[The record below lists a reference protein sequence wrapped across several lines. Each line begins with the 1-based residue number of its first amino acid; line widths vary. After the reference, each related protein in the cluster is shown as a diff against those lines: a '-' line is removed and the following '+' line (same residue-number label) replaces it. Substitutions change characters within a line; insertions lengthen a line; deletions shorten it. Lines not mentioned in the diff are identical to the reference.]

1 MRKSKKIKLELL
13 APAKNA
19 DVAIEAIKCGADAIY
34 MGASRFG
41 ARAMAGN
48 TLDDIKRVVEYAHQF
63 NVKVYITINTI
74 IYDEELKDVEALIHE
89 LYKIGV
95 DALIVQDMAILRMNL
110 PPIALHAS
118 TQCDIRTQE
127 KAKFLEDVGFSQI
140 VLARELTLDEIK
152 TIKQNVKVPLEAFI
166 HGALCVSYSG
176 RCGVSYACRQR
187 SANRGECAQFCRLPY
202 NLIDDK
208 NNIIVKNKHLLSLKD
223 MNQSN
228 NIAAMIE
235 AGVSSFKIEG
245 RLKDV
250 DYVKNVVAYYRNI
263 IDDFI
268 KSNEEKYERS
278 SAGKSYIDFVPKLDK
293 VFNRSF
299 TSYFLMNRVADKK
312 GIASINTPK
321 SLGEFAGKVISVKG
335 NSIKIKSNIKIN
347 NGDGLSYFNE
357 SGEYE
362 GFRVNKIVN
371 DTIFTIQPLKIAK
384 GTELLRTYDKCFSEA
399 LEKNTVNRKIKV
411 NFTLRMAKNDLILD
425 ADDERGNA
433 ITTTLAMENTLELAK
448 SFQGDRQKD
457 VLSKTGN
464 TIYEADNIT
473 VLGDYFIPNSLLAEL
488 KRKAIEV
495 LDKAQIIN
503 YDYDWRRPEK
513 IDAPFYKESLETTDN
528 VANEI
533 SAKFY
538 RTHGV
543 KDITYAIEHKC
554 HVSDGNEVL
563 MHTRYCILKELGCCR
578 KDKNAKKLPAKLYL
592 TNERV
597 KLIIETDCAV
607 CEMKIKR
614 IE

>member
-34 MGASRFG
+34 MGAARFG

-48 TLDDIKRVVEYAHQF
+48 SFEDIKRVVEYAHQY
-63 NVKVYITINTI
+63 NVNVYITINTI
-74 IYDEELKDVEALIHE
+74 IYDDELKDVETLIHE

-127 KAKFLEDVGFSQI
+127 KAMFLENVGFSQI

-152 TIKQNVKVPLEAFI
+152 AIKQKVKVPLEAFI

-176 RCGVSYACRQR
+176 RCSVSYACRER

-228 NIAAMIE
+228 NIAEMIE

-245 RLKDV
+245 RLKDI
-250 DYVKNVVAYYRNI
+250 DYVKNVVAFYRNI

-268 KSNEEKYERS
+268 LSNSDKYERS
-278 SAGKSYIDFVPKLDK
+278 SVGTSNVNFTPKLDK

-299 TSYFLMNRVADKK
+299 TSYFLLNRDADKK

-321 SLGEFAGKVISVKG
+321 SLGEIVGKVISVKG
-335 NSIKIKSNIKIN
+335 NSIKIKSNKKIN

-357 SGEYE
+357 NGEYE
-362 GFRVNKIVN
+362 GFRVNKTEN

-384 GTELLRTYDKCFSEA
+384 GTELLRTYDKCFNEI
-399 LEKNTVNRKIKV
+399 LEKNSVNRKIKV
-411 NFTLRMAKNDLILD
+411 NFTLRMSSKELIID
-425 ADDERGNA
+425 ADDERGNS
-433 ITTTLAMENTLELAK
+433 ITTTMSIDKPLEIAK
-448 SFQGDRQKD
+448 TFQGERQKE

-464 TIYEADNIT
+464 TIYEPNNIM
-473 VLGDYFIPNSLLAEL
+473 VLGNYFIPNSLLAEL
-488 KRKAIEV
+488 KRKAIEI

-503 YDYDWRRPEK
+503 YDYDMRKPEK
-513 IDAPFYKESLETTDN
+513 KDAPFYKDTLETTDN
-528 VANEI
+528 VANEV
-533 SAKFY
+533 SAEFY
-538 RTHGV
+538 KSHGV
-543 KDITYAIEHKC
+543 KNITYAIEHKN
-554 HVSDGNEVL
+554 HVSDGNEIL

-597 KLIIETDCAV
+597 KLCVETDCSA
-607 CEMKIKR
+607 CEMKIRR